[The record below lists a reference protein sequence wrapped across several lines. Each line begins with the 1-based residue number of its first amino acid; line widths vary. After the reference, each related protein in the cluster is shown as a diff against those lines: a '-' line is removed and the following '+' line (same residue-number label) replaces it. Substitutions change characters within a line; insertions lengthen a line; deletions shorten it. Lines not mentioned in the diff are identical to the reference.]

1 MKKPVTRGP
10 RSCPGAGELR
20 RYWLELRAAADA
32 GDVGAIVAL
41 IALAEKRPLIFSI
54 GATQAGAGNA

>member
-1 MKKPVTRGP
+1 MPTKGD
-10 RSCPGAGELR
+10 LR

-41 IALAEKRPLIFSI
+41 IALTEKRPLIFPI
-54 GATQAGAGNA
+54 GGVQAEARNV

>member
-1 MKKPVTRGP
+1 MTKPATRGP
-10 RSCPGAGELR
+10 RSCPGPGELR

-54 GATQAGAGNA
+54 GGVPVEAVNV